1 MEQTQWKELREIDV
15 QTVDPESLVDIRDVI
30 VDETLSAEE
39 RKKEYLRRIK
49 NPYCFRYGSYVIKL
63 VYEETG
69 VSLEE
74 RWVELME
81 KLVRLE
87 LAGNMGEEE
96 G

>member
-1 MEQTQWKELREIDV
+1 MEQTPWKELREIDV
-15 QTVDPESLVDIRDVI
+15 QTVDLESLVDIRDVI
-30 VDETLSAEE
+30 VDETLSVEE
-39 RKKEYLRRIK
+39 RKKEYLRQIK

-74 RWVELME
+74 RWGELME
-81 KLVRLE
+81 KLTRLE